1 MIYRFHFVS
10 FRVISWIVFFCL
22 FSQPSRGQ
30 IPPSP
35 RLRVS
40 AAGSGQVSSSDFDY
54 LWYEAENMSGISET
68 ARHEPQLNPSY
79 LDVPAAKAPGWS
91 ISGPGVSAE
100 WSQGGESEWNSV
112 AASPDETQA
121 TIWQDLEVPRAGA
134 YRLWVRYAD
143 WANKTESFVVRIS
156 QAAPTNAAGVST
168 RMGSSNV
175 S

>member
-40 AAGSGQVSSSDFDY
+40 ATGSGQVSSSGFEY

-112 AASPDETQA
+112 AASADETRARITQE
-121 TIWQDLEVPRAGA
+121 IEIPREGQ

-143 WANKTESFVVRIS
+143 FANQSENFVATVTQVFRAS
-156 QAAPTNAAGVST
+156 AP
-168 RMGSSNV
+168 SSK
-175 S
+175 